1 MRAIFYIAV
10 LICTLCP
17 LPARG
22 LTGLS
27 TPEELDETLHQQL
40 SNIYNTGDSVLVL
53 ENIYDL
59 SLMYRPAKADSIAE
73 VTYRTARRADNYA
86 AALDMLRQRANLN
99 LKNDSVIKL
108 MRQRACTMP
117 ESGNR
122 ARTIAFMDIMLNS
135 YNSRNLD
142 EESRNEQFSSEL
154 RRYTLNPPESIYEK
168 IVLLHSVCV
177 NLARETR
184 GELLLKYSARLL
196 EMIDSVA
203 DPNYVLHNVFYVQAA
218 IDYSYA
224 GLSAK
229 AVETDRRLLQSIDS
243 MEVMYARAG
252 RPYRYYD
259 SHRYI
264 IYTRMLSNWK
274 ALSPEEIE
282 KCYRK
287 AIYISSKDPRAK
299 GAYRQSPRPDIY
311 YAMATKD
318 YETARRL
325 ITENLDRPV
334 NKPYR
339 RHFLRYLLESC
350 RALGDNATALGAYE
364 EYISLLEGEL
374 DRRVQERYKELQVVY
389 EVQDMKR
396 QYQSLSV
403 EKQSYENAAQRRTI
417 YISLAF
423 AGVLGVLVVILVW
436 LNRRARRLARTLAQA
451 NEALRHERDN
461 LRTSQAE
468 LMDAR
473 DRAEKANNFK
483 SDFIKNLGREVA
495 IPLKAISEY
504 THLIVDCTESSSKSY
519 LERYS
524 DLIDQNCQL
533 VNSIA
538 ADVLRLAEI
547 DSATLSV
554 RRSMADLYR
563 TVSAVVDTVATRVP
577 GGVTLALD
585 EASPRIEINTDPR
598 RLQQILLALIGNA
611 VKFTVAGSI
620 VVSYGLSAD
629 REHVEIAVT
638 DTGIGIP
645 PEQAERIFE
654 RFVKLDKDTQ
664 GVGIGLT
671 IARLVARL
679 LGGDVRLDTSYTRGA
694 RFVLTLPIRGR
705 DSKTDSTKSN
715 L

>member
-1 MRAIFYIAV
+1 MRVLSYIVV
-10 LICTLCP
+10 LLCVLFP
-17 LPARG
+17 AHARG
-22 LTGLS
+22 ITGLS
-27 TPEELDETLHQQL
+27 TPDELDKTLHEQL
-40 SNIYNTGDSVLVL
+40 ANIYNTADSVLVL

-59 SLMYRPAKADSIAE
+59 ALMYRPSKADSIAE

-86 AALDMLRQRANLN
+86 ASLDMLRQRANLN
-99 LKNDSVIKL
+99 LANDSVMKL
-108 MRQRACTMP
+108 MRRRASTIP
-117 ESGNR
+117 PSGDR
-122 ARTIAFMDIMLNS
+122 DRTLAFIDIMLNS

-142 EESRNEQFSSEL
+142 EEARNEQFSSEL
-154 RRYTLNPPESIYEK
+154 RQYTLNPPESIYDR

-177 NLARETR
+177 NLSRETR
-184 GELLLKYSARLL
+184 GELLMKYSARLL

-224 GLSAK
+224 GLDAK
-229 AVETDRRLLQSIDS
+229 AVETDRKLLQSIDS

-274 ALSPEEIE
+274 ALTPEEIE
-282 KCYRK
+282 DYYRK
-287 AIYISSKDPRAK
+287 AIYISSKDSRARV
-299 GAYRQSPRPDIY
+299 AYKRLPRPDIY
-311 YAMATKD
+311 YSMATKD

-325 ITENLDRPV
+325 LVENLDNPSS
-334 NKPYR
+334 KPYR

-350 RALGDNATALGAYE
+350 RALGDNVTALGAYE
-364 EYISLLEGEL
+364 EYIALLEAEL
-374 DRRVQERYKELQVVY
+374 DRRVQERYKELQVLY

-396 QYQSLSV
+396 QYQNLSA
-403 EKQSYENAAQRRTI
+403 EKQLAEYSAQRRTI

-423 AGVLGVLVVILVW
+423 AGVLVVLVVILVW
-436 LNRRARRLARTLAQA
+436 LNRRARRLARTLAHA

-473 DRAEKANNFK
+473 DRAEKASNFK
-483 SDFIKNLGREVA
+483 SDFIKNLSREVA

-504 THLIVDCTESSSKSY
+504 THLIVDCTDSSGKSY
-519 LERYS
+519 LERYT

-538 ADVLRLAEI
+538 SDVLHLAEI
-547 DSATLSV
+547 DSASLSV
-554 RRSMADLYR
+554 QRRSVDLYR
-563 TVSAVVDTVATRVP
+563 TVSAVVDTVSTRVP
-577 GGVTLALD
+577 AGVTLALD

-598 RLQQILLALIGNA
+598 RLQQILLALTGNA
-611 VKFTVAGSI
+611 VKFTREGSI
-620 VVSYGLSAD
+620 VVSYEITPD
-629 REHVEIAVT
+629 RENVEISVT

-645 PEQAERIFE
+645 SEQSERIFE

-664 GVGIGLT
+664 GVGLGLT

-679 LGGDVRLDTSYTRGA
+679 LGGDVRLDTSYAGGA
-694 RFVLTLPIRGR
+694 RFVLTLPLR
-705 DSKTDSTKSN
+705 SVKSS
-715 L
+715 